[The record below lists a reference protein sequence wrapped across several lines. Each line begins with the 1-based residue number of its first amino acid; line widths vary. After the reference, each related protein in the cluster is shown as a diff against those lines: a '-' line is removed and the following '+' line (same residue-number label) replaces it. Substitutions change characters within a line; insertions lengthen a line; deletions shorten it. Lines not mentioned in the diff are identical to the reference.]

1 MTFFGLPD
9 LTASACASEV
19 AEPEAGAAAVRA
31 PDAAASEPAIAPVAD
46 VPFDPPIAPAVALPF
61 DPPFATE
68 AARAAATSEA
78 VTTCS
83 IDPSTTTR
91 DPSIPAPVW
100 PIFNVSDE
108 VSANL
113 LRISCSHASE
123 FL

>member
-9 LTASACASEV
+9 LTASACASKSPSPKP
-19 AEPEAGAAAVRA
+19 EPQPPAH

-68 AARAAATSEA
+68 AAPRRRDFEA

-83 IDPSTTTR
+83 IDPSHDHAR
-91 DPSIPAPVW
+91 PVDTGARVADLQR
-100 PIFNVSDE
+100 IGRSFRK
-108 VSANL
+108 L